1 MTGKQDK
8 NPFDAA
14 ELTRT
19 LRREI
24 PLSGAMGLVVSACDS
39 RGLSLHAPLSP
50 NLNHTSTAFGGSLYS
65 AAALAC
71 WGMLHATLAGQ
82 GLHARILIRNGEMA
96 YTRPVDGDFSVHCQ
110 GPDPDALAHAAA
122 ALVRR
127 GKARVPMSADV
138 RCGDEDAA
146 RFTGTF
152 VLLLADGR

>member
-1 MTGKQDK
+1 MKGEQDR
-8 NPFDAA
+8 NPFNAT

-24 PLSGAMGLVVSACDS
+24 PLSGAMGLVVSSCES
-39 RGLSLHAPLSP
+39 HGLILHAPLSP

-82 GLHARILIRNGEMA
+82 GLQARILIRNGEMTYA
-96 YTRPVDGDFSVHCQ
+96 KPVDADFSVHCQ
-110 GPDPDALAHAAA
+110 GPDPDTLAHAAA
-122 ALVRR
+122 ALTRR

-138 RCGDEDAA
+138 RCRDEDAA